1 MKEKFARRSNRERT
15 ETTRAALVEA
25 ARALFIEKG
34 YAETGTPEIVSRANV
49 TRGALYH
56 HFADKADLLRA
67 VVAGEAHAVAEYIR
81 RETEDIASDIAGLLS
96 GAEAFF
102 IAMSV
107 PGRARLL
114 LLEGPA
120 ELGRR
125 EMDRIDEAS
134 GRAELREGL
143 FRVMTGSV
151 GEEELDALAELISA
165 AFDRAALA
173 IADGKDIAPYRL
185 AIRRLLSGMS
195 NARQANQNLA

>member
-1 MKEKFARRSNRERT
+1 MKDKSARRSNRERT
-15 ETTRAALVEA
+15 ATTRSALIEA

-34 YAETGTPEIVSRANV
+34 YAETGTPEIVTRANV

-67 VVAGEAHAVAEYIR
+67 VVAGEAHAVADHIR
-81 RETEDIASDIAGLLS
+81 RETEEVAGDIVGLLL

-102 IAMSV
+102 AAMSV

-125 EMDRIDEAS
+125 EMDRLDEAS

-143 FRVMTGSV
+143 RRVMTGSV
-151 GEEELDALAELISA
+151 GEEELDALAELLSA

-173 IADGKDIAPYRL
+173 IADGKEVAPYQV
-185 AIRRLLSGMS
+185 AIRRLLSGLS
-195 NARQANQNLA
+195 GA

>member
-1 MKEKFARRSNRERT
+1 MKDKSARRSNRERT
-15 ETTRAALVEA
+15 ATTRSALIEA

-34 YAETGTPEIVSRANV
+34 YAETGTPEIVTRANV

-67 VVAGEAHAVAEYIR
+67 VVAGEAHAVADHIR
-81 RETEDIASDIAGLLS
+81 RETEEVAGDIVGLLL

-102 IAMSV
+102 AAMSV

-125 EMDRIDEAS
+125 EMDRLDEAS

-143 FRVMTGSV
+143 RRVMTGSV
-151 GEEELDALAELISA
+151 GEEELDALAELVSA

-173 IADGKDIAPYRL
+173 IADGKEVAPYKL
-185 AIRRLLSGMS
+185 AIRRLLSGLS
-195 NARQANQNLA
+195 GA